1 LWKEV
6 KLQTYFTGHRRI
18 DYFVMTDD
26 KEKGE
31 VSKQANNSAVLTQPK
46 KELFKK
52 LERDYKDMKCD
63 LEEQATIV

>member
-1 LWKEV
+1 
-6 KLQTYFTGHRRI
+6 
-18 DYFVMTDD
+18 MTDD

-31 VSKQANNSAVLTQPK
+31 VSKQASNSAVLTQPK

-52 LERDYKDMKCD
+52 LERDYKDIKCD